1 MTEITFDNSKKE
13 ACAFGLTQW
22 DKGQKLKILWEDMP
36 ESFQVHFSSRGSSE
50 ALVTSAVS
58 QSGEAI
64 VDIPDVLLQKSADIF
79 VWLYLNEKVGVGE
92 SVKRG
97 VLYVRP
103 RAKPHTAVEDLEKS
117 QQEILESIL
126 TDINGDIQNM
136 KENGVDAQ
144 YIPDYV
150 KNAAEAVAKKVL
162 QCSNENSVV
171 FIAGADAHLKAGDYS
186 SEAAIRHM
194 SQAMKIIAES
204 CPVDFTAFLGDMT
217 SGGDD
222 KAITDALTEIM
233 RVNAAL
239 SQADC
244 GNATFRCPGSD
255 DSLSKAYHRNGSFID
270 SVMLYNLVGKWNSNA
285 VYPESDKVRG
295 YCYRDFEKQKL
306 RVICLNTSD
315 THTDKLTSSS
325 ETAKMSI
332 AQLQWLC
339 ESLDLSDKTDSE
351 SWRIILLG
359 HHPLDMTGKFPVALQ
374 ILEAYVK
381 GENIDIMTVSGESL
395 AYDFTDK
402 NSAVILGQFHGHLH
416 NYRVSRITSVNIPLI
431 AIPNAGFYGN
441 NFYADP
447 SYTNAENTAYAEG
460 KTYNKTVGTAE
471 DTAFCVIV
479 ADTVTG
485 QINAI
490 HYGAGKDRTI
500 SADGDSE
507 NEDENGSGNNTDHPD
522 VNQGGSTPGQDDDE
536 PYSNLVPFSM
546 SESGAIY
553 NNTGYMDDN
562 RLTATNDISYKSGF
576 VHTGYIPVKSGDV
589 VRVSGGDFDAGT
601 GNYILVFNSNREL
614 IWLANLNGEKD
625 EKSGIAYTVTG
636 VFVFSTDSVQT
647 GTLDDMAYFRISAA
661 GQGSS
666 LIVTVNEDIDGSEIY
681 DDVGSPSVTYTNIV
695 QYATD
700 KYGNT
705 YSQNGYK
712 NNYRLLNSGSGNTAT
727 GYVVTGYL
735 QADTDAVIR
744 VKGVSFDGG
753 SGSCIL
759 LYDSNFELI
768 KAIQLSGAGDGVNGT
783 SYEGNILK
791 FIPADTSYSLS
802 NLAYFRV
809 SGIGFGENL
818 VVTYCEEIG

>member
-50 ALVTSAVS
+50 ALVTSAVA
-58 QSGEAI
+58 QSGEAV

-79 VWLYLNEKVGVGE
+79 VWLYLSENANEGE
-92 SVKRG
+92 SIKRG

-126 TDINGDIQNM
+126 GDINENIQNM
-136 KENGVDAQ
+136 KDNGIDAQ
-144 YIPDYV
+144 YVPDYV
-150 KNAAEAVAKKVL
+150 KNAAEAVVKKVL

-194 SQAMKIIAES
+194 SQAMKIIAQS

-239 SQADC
+239 SEAAC
-244 GNATFRCPGSD
+244 GNAVFRCTGSE
-255 DSLSKAYHRNGSFID
+255 DSLSKAYHRNGGFID
-270 SVMLYNLVGKWNSNA
+270 SVMLYNLVGKWNSDA
-285 VYPESDKVRG
+285 LCPESDKVRG

-315 THTDKLTSSS
+315 THPDKLTASS
-325 ETAKMSI
+325 ETARMSI

-339 ESLDLSDKTDSE
+339 ESLDLSHKSDSE

-374 ILEAYVK
+374 VLEAYVK
-381 GENIDIMTVSGESL
+381 GESLDIMTVSGESL
-395 AYDFTDK
+395 AYDFTGK
-402 NSAVILGQFHGHLH
+402 NSAAILGQFHGHLH
-416 NYRVSRITSVNIPLI
+416 NYRVSRITEKNIPLV
-431 AIPNAGFYGN
+431 AVPNAGFYGN
-441 NFYADP
+441 NFYADS
-447 SYTNAENTAYAEG
+447 SYTNAENTAYAEA
-460 KTYNKTVGTAE
+460 KTYNKTIGTAE

-479 ADTVTG
+479 ADIVTG

-500 SADGDSE
+500 NADAEDE
-507 NEDENGSGNNTDHPD
+507 NENGSGDNTEDPD
-522 VNQGGSTPGQDDDE
+522 INQGGNTPGQDGEE
-536 PYSNLVPFSM
+536 PYTNLVSFSM
-546 SESGAIY
+546 NESGAVY
-553 NNTGYMDDN
+553 NGTGYMDDN
-562 RLTATNDISYKSGF
+562 RLTTTNAISYKSGF
-576 VHTGYIPVKSGDV
+576 VHTGYIPVKSGDI
-589 VRVSGGDFDAGT
+589 VRVSGSDFDTAT
-601 GNYILVFNSNREL
+601 VNYILVFNSNHEL

-636 VFVFSTDSVQT
+636 VFVFSPHSVQT
-647 GTLDDMAYFRISAA
+647 GTLDDMAYFRISTI
-661 GQGSS
+661 GQGNG
-666 LIVTVNEDIDGSEIY
+666 LVVTVNEDIDGSEIY

-700 KYGNT
+700 KYGNR

-712 NNYRLLNSGSGNTAT
+712 NNYRLLSTGGGNTAT
-727 GYVVTGYL
+727 GYVATGYL
-735 QADTDAVIR
+735 EADADAVIR
-744 VKGVSFDGG
+744 VKGISFDGAAG
-753 SGSCIL
+753 SNIL
-759 LYDSNFELI
+759 LYDSDLNLI
-768 KAIQLSGAGDGVNGT
+768 KVIQLSGVSDTVNGI

-791 FIPADTSYSLS
+791 FVAADTSYSLS
-802 NLAYFRV
+802 NLAYFRL